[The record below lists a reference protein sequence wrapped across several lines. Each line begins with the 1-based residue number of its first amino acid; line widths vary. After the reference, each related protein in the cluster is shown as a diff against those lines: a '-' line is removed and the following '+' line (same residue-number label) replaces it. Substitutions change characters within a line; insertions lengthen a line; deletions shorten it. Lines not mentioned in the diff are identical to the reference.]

1 MELFARVLPWLA
13 LFLYLIVFPALI
25 CLLAEKRPALF
36 RFPTV
41 QTVLA
46 AAAVFSWLFTNAL
59 WWVPCSLGLIQIRGP
74 EAAFALIFGWLYVGI
89 AGTPFF
95 LIYGIL
101 RFVRRSCRKS

>member
-1 MELFARVLPWLA
+1 MLMKILPWLA
-13 LFLYLIVFPALI
+13 LILYLIVFPALV

-41 QTVLA
+41 FLVLFCA
-46 AAAVFSWLFTNAL
+46 AAFSWLFTNAL
-59 WWVPCSLGLIQIRGP
+59 WWIPYSLGLIQIRGP
-74 EAAFALIFGWLYVGI
+74 EAAFALIFGWLYAGI

-101 RFVRRSCRKS
+101 RFVRQSSRKS